1 MIRAIPKINLKG
13 QSTILYF
20 CGSIELFCV
29 MFDLEFFLT
38 GGDLKRNGVAP
49 RPDNL
54 DWYSSHTNN
63 CFEWK
68 LDRVAH

>member
-1 MIRAIPKINLKG
+1 
-13 QSTILYF
+13 
-20 CGSIELFCV
+20 

-38 GGDLKRNGVAP
+38 GGDLKRNGIPP

-54 DWYSSHTNN
+54 DWYRSHTNN

-68 LDRVAH
+68 LDRDAHWSQRDTYNKYLRESSSYIIAA